1 MVANSFMSGEGFGN
15 PLARPANVIALQEV
29 LVRANARPGHLLTQ
43 IVMDHCDK
51 GSLLQAIKR
60 GLFRWEP

>member
-1 MVANSFMSGEGFGN
+1 MHAD
-15 PLARPANVIALQEV
+15 
-29 LVRANARPGHLLTQ
+29 VRAAHALSACRCVLTQ

-60 GLFRWEP
+60 GLFRWGGAAGAGAAAAVAVTASGYGC